1 MRLLEEALERERN
14 RTKAL
19 SPEKYYVYLEDEIEF
34 NKTGPEVARRYK
46 RMADRIRGD
55 PTAKMFIDSLYDGFM
70 EGKRRDVFNA
80 LCVPSGTG
88 KTQLAFY
95 LPQDRSACICL
106 NMHVKDLERGVRQSV
121 YDAFSGF
128 MPKLIDFLREDFE
141 LFARTKTP
149 RLRIYA
155 FFKLS

>member
-1 MRLLEEALERERN
+1 MEAESELERMKLELEEKSRLLEEALERERN

-80 LCVPSGTG
+80 LCAPSGTG
-88 KTQLAFY
+88 KTQLAFS
-95 LPQDRSACICL
+95 LPQDRSACIYL
-106 NMHVKDLERGVRQSV
+106 NMHVKDLR
-121 YDAFSGF
+121 A
-128 MPKLIDFLREDFE
+128 E
-141 LFARTKTP
+141 LWP
-149 RLRIYA
+149 SWCLCEWGMC
-155 FFKLS
+155 LP